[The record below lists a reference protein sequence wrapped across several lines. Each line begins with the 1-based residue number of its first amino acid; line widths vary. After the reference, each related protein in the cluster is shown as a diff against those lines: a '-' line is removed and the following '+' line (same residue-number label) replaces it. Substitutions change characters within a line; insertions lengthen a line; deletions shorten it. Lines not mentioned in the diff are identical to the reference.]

1 MIAEVTVIPP
11 RFPSLYAAAAPSLP
25 GGRRRDSGGRWRS
38 VKLAQRLGAETSRS
52 PAEVRAVRRRRQ
64 VSFATP
70 AHRLKCRRRNR
81 KRATEMAANLP
92 ALSGGQLVVGCLKA
106 HQVEMAFSVAGESY
120 LEVLDA
126 LYDAP
131 EIRLITCRQEGGA
144 AFMAEAYAK
153 ATGKPGVLL
162 VTRGPGACNASIGI
176 HTAFQ
181 DSTPM
186 VVLIGQVARHQLD
199 REAFQEVDFRKM
211 FAPLAKWVAQ
221 IDLAERVPEL
231 VNQAFQV
238 ATSGRPG
245 PVVLALPED
254 MLRDHSAAAVVG
266 PYRAVRAHPGA
277 ADLAELR
284 RLLVAA
290 ERPIMLVGGGG
301 WDDRACYDITKF
313 AEANQLPVCCSFRR
327 QDIVDNR
334 SPSFVGDLGTGAS
347 AALVARIKESDL
359 VLAVGARIGE
369 ITSQS
374 YSLLGIPEPGKV
386 LVHVHAGAEELGR
399 VFRPSL
405 PIQSGMPEFAVAA
418 AALSPV
424 PTPRWSDWRAAVRS
438 EYEAGLVPTA
448 AGAALDLGKVMTW
461 LRDRLPDDAIV
472 TSDAGN
478 FSGWPNRFLQYRRP
492 GRQLG
497 PTSGAMGYGVPA
509 AVAAKLVH
517 PDRLVV
523 GFCGDGGFMM
533 TGQELA
539 TAMLEGTGPIIL
551 VFNNA
556 MYGTIRMHQ
565 ERRFPGRVVGTA
577 LKNPDF
583 IGIARAYGIFGAS
596 VSRTEE
602 FAPAFE
608 EAAAGKGPAIIEL
621 KMDPELITTRT
632 TLSEIRRE
640 AEARQVQGMEV

>member
-1 MIAEVTVIPP
+1 MATNQ
-11 RFPSLYAAAAPSLP
+11 AP
-25 GGRRRDSGGRWRS
+25 
-38 VKLAQRLGAETSRS
+38 
-52 PAEVRAVRRRRQ
+52 
-64 VSFATP
+64 
-70 AHRLKCRRRNR
+70 
-81 KRATEMAANLP
+81 
-92 ALSGGQLVVGCLKA
+92 LSGGQLVVAALRA
-106 HQVEMAFSVAGESY
+106 HRVDMAFSVAGESY

-126 LYDAP
+126 LFDAP
-131 EIRLITCRQEGGA
+131 QIRLVTCRQEGGA
-144 AFMAEAYAK
+144 AFMAEAYGK
-153 ATGKPGVLL
+153 LTGKPGVLL

-186 VVLIGQVARHQLD
+186 VVLVGQVARHQID

-231 VNQAFQV
+231 INQAFQV

-254 MLRDHSAAAVVG
+254 MLQDSRIAPVVS
-266 PYRAVRAHPGA
+266 PYRPVRAHPGA
-277 ADLAELR
+277 TDLAELR
-284 RLLVAA
+284 RLLGAA
-290 ERPIMLVGGGG
+290 ERPMMLVGGSG
-301 WDDRACYDITKF
+301 WSDDACRDIASFARAND
-313 AEANQLPVCCSFRR
+313 LPVCCSFRR
-327 QDIVDNR
+327 QDIIDNR
-334 SPSFVGDLGTGAS
+334 LPCFVGDLGTGAS
-347 AALVARIKESDL
+347 PSLVARLKEADL
-359 VLAVGARIGE
+359 LLAVGARIGE

-386 LVHVHAGAEELGR
+386 LIHVHASAEELGR

-405 PIQSGMPEFAVAA
+405 AIQSGMPEFA
-418 AALSPV
+418 
-424 PTPRWSDWRAAVRS
+424 AAVTTLAPMAAPHWSSWREAVRA
-438 EYEAGLVPTA
+438 EYEAGLIPPPSR
-448 AGAALDLGKVMTW
+448 GPLDLGEIMRW

-539 TAMLEGTGPIIL
+539 TAALEGTGPIIL
-551 VFNNA
+551 VFNNS

-577 LKNPDF
+577 LRSPDF
-583 IGIARAYGIFGAS
+583 LALAQAYGVFGAS
-596 VSRTEE
+596 ITSTAD
-602 FAPAFE
+602 FAPALE
-608 EAAAGKGPAIIEL
+608 KAASSSRASIIEL
-621 KMDPELITTRT
+621 KMDPEVITTRT
-632 TLSEIRRE
+632 TLSEIRRQ
-640 AEARQVQGMEV
+640 AEASQAERVAG

>member
-1 MIAEVTVIPP
+1 
-11 RFPSLYAAAAPSLP
+11 
-25 GGRRRDSGGRWRS
+25 
-38 VKLAQRLGAETSRS
+38 
-52 PAEVRAVRRRRQ
+52 
-64 VSFATP
+64 
-70 AHRLKCRRRNR
+70 
-81 KRATEMAANLP
+81 
-92 ALSGGQLVVGCLKA
+92 
-106 HQVEMAFSVAGESY
+106 MAFSVAGESY

-126 LYDAP
+126 LFDAP
-131 EIRLITCRQEGGA
+131 EIRLVTCRQEGGA
-144 AFMAEAYAK
+144 AFMAEAYGK
-153 ATGKPGVLL
+153 LTGKPGVLL

-186 VVLIGQVARHQLD
+186 VVLVGQVARNQLD

-211 FAPLAKWVAQ
+211 FAPLAKWAAQ
-221 IDLAERVPEL
+221 IDMAERVPEL
-231 VNQAFQV
+231 INQAFQV

-254 MLRDHSAAAVVG
+254 MLRDRRAAAVVG
-266 PYRAVRAHPGA
+266 PYRPVHAHPGA
-277 ADLAELR
+277 ADLAEMR
-284 RLLVAA
+284 RLLAAA
-290 ERPIMLVGGGG
+290 ERPIMLVGGSG
-301 WDDRACYDITKF
+301 WTDQACREIAEF
-313 AEANQLPVCCSFRR
+313 AEANDLPVCCSFRR

-347 AALVARIKESDL
+347 PALVARFEEADL

-374 YSLLGIPEPGKV
+374 YSLMGIPDPGKI
-386 LVHVHAGAEELGR
+386 LVHAHAGAEELGR
-399 VFRPSL
+399 VFHPTL
-405 PIQSGMPEFAVAA
+405 AIQSGMPEFASAA
-418 AALSPV
+418 AALTPV
-424 PTPRWSDWRAAVRS
+424 PAPRWSRWHAAVRA
-438 EYEAGLVPTA
+438 EYEAGLVPTRLVQTGL
-448 AGAALDLGKVMTW
+448 AGALDLGQVMTW
-461 LRDRLPDDAIV
+461 LRNRLPDDAIV

-533 TGQELA
+533 TGQEIA
-539 TAMLEGTGPIIL
+539 TSMLEGVGPVIL

-583 IGIARAYGIFGAS
+583 LGLARAYGAFGAS
-596 VSRTEE
+596 VTRTEE

-608 EAAAGKGPAIIEL
+608 EAAARNGPAIIEL
-621 KMDPELITTRT
+621 KMDPEMITTRT
-632 TLSEIRRE
+632 TLTEIRRQ
-640 AEARQVQGMEV
+640 AEARHAPHAEA

>member
-1 MIAEVTVIPP
+1 
-11 RFPSLYAAAAPSLP
+11 
-25 GGRRRDSGGRWRS
+25 
-38 VKLAQRLGAETSRS
+38 
-52 PAEVRAVRRRRQ
+52 
-64 VSFATP
+64 
-70 AHRLKCRRRNR
+70 
-81 KRATEMAANLP
+81 
-92 ALSGGQLVVGCLKA
+92 
-106 HQVEMAFSVAGESY
+106 
-120 LEVLDA
+120 
-126 LYDAP
+126 
-131 EIRLITCRQEGGA
+131 
-144 AFMAEAYAK
+144 
-153 ATGKPGVLL
+153 
-162 VTRGPGACNASIGI
+162 
-176 HTAFQ
+176 
-181 DSTPM
+181 M
-186 VVLIGQVARHQLD
+186 VVLVGQVARHQID

-221 IDLAERVPEL
+221 IDMAERIPEL
-231 VNQAFQV
+231 INPAFQV

-266 PYRAVRAHPGA
+266 PYRAVHAHPGA
-277 ADLAELR
+277 ADLAELH
-284 RLLVAA
+284 RLLAAA

-301 WDDRACYDITKF
+301 WDDRACHDITRF

-347 AALVARIKESDL
+347 AALVARIKEADFL
-359 VLAVGARIGE
+359 LAVGARIGE

-374 YSLLGIPEPGKV
+374 YSLLGIPDPGKV
-386 LVHVHAGAEELGR
+386 LVHVHTGAEELGR

-405 PIQSGMPEFAVAA
+405 PIQSGMSEFAAAA
-418 AALSPV
+418 AALPPV
-424 PTPRWSDWRAAVRS
+424 PAPRWSDWRAAVRS
-438 EYEAGLVPTA
+438 EYEAGLVPAPTA

-461 LRDRLPDDAIV
+461 LRDRLPGNAIV

-539 TAMLEGTGPIIL
+539 TSMLEGVGPIIL

-583 IGIARAYGIFGAS
+583 VGLARAYGVFGAS

-608 EAAAGKGPAIIEL
+608 EAAARKEAAIIEL
-621 KMDPELITTRT
+621 KMDPEVITTRT

-640 AEARQVQGMEV
+640 AEARQVQGMQV

>member
-1 MIAEVTVIPP
+1 MTTN
-11 RFPSLYAAAAPSLP
+11 
-25 GGRRRDSGGRWRS
+25 
-38 VKLAQRLGAETSRS
+38 LAL
-52 PAEVRAVRRRRQ
+52 
-64 VSFATP
+64 
-70 AHRLKCRRRNR
+70 
-81 KRATEMAANLP
+81 
-92 ALSGGQLVVGCLKA
+92 LSGGQLVVAALRA
-106 HQVEMAFSVAGESY
+106 HGVDMAFSVAGESY

-126 LYDAP
+126 LFDAP
-131 EIRLITCRQEGGA
+131 DIRLITCRQEGGA
-144 AFMAEAYAK
+144 AFMAEAY
-153 ATGKPGVLL
+153 GKLSGRPGVLL

-186 VVLIGQVARHQLD
+186 VVLVGQVARHQLD

-231 VNQAFQV
+231 INQAFQV

-254 MLRDHSAAAVVG
+254 MLRDRRAATVVG
-266 PYRAVRAHPGA
+266 PYRPVRAHPGA

-284 RLLVAA
+284 RLLAAA
-290 ERPIMLVGGGG
+290 ERPMMLVGGSG
-301 WDDRACYDITKF
+301 WSDGACRDIASF
-313 AEANQLPVCCSFRR
+313 AQANGLPVCCSFRR

-334 SPSFVGDLGTGAS
+334 LSCFVGDLGTGAS
-347 AALVARIKESDL
+347 PALVARIKEADL
-359 VLAVGARIGE
+359 LLAVGARIGE

-374 YSLLGIPEPGKV
+374 YTLLGIPDPGKV
-386 LVHVHAGAEELGR
+386 LIHVHAAAEELGR
-399 VFRPSL
+399 VFRPRL
-405 PIQSGMPEFAVAA
+405 AIQSGMPEFAAA
-418 AALSPV
+418 AVALPPV
-424 PTPRWSDWRAAVRS
+424 ASRRWSRWREAARA
-438 EYEAGLVPTA
+438 EYEAGLRASATDSP
-448 AGAALDLGKVMTW
+448 LDLGQIMGW
-461 LRDRLPDDAIV
+461 LRGRLPDDTIV

-539 TAMLEGTGPIIL
+539 TAALEGTGPIIL
-551 VFNNA
+551 LFNNS

-583 IGIARAYGIFGAS
+583 VALAHAYGAFGAS
-596 VSRTEE
+596 VTRTRE
-602 FAPAFE
+602 FVPAFA
-608 EAAAGKGPAIIEL
+608 EAAAHKGAAMIEL
-621 KMDPELITTRT
+621 KMDPEAITTRT
-632 TLSEIRRE
+632 TLSEIRRQ
-640 AEARQVQGMEV
+640 AEAH

>member
-1 MIAEVTVIPP
+1 MT
-11 RFPSLYAAAAPSLP
+11 
-25 GGRRRDSGGRWRS
+25 
-38 VKLAQRLGAETSRS
+38 T
-52 PAEVRAVRRRRQ
+52 
-64 VSFATP
+64 
-70 AHRLKCRRRNR
+70 
-81 KRATEMAANLP
+81 NL
-92 ALSGGQLVVGCLKA
+92 LSGGQLVVAALRA
-106 HQVEMAFSVAGESY
+106 HRVDMAFSVAGESY

-126 LYDAP
+126 LLDAP
-131 EIRLITCRQEGGA
+131 EIRLVTCRQEGGA
-144 AFMAEAYAK
+144 AFMAEAYGK
-153 ATGKPGVLL
+153 LTGRPGVLL

-186 VVLIGQVARHQLD
+186 LVLVGQVSRHQID

-221 IDLAERVPEL
+221 IEMAERIPEL
-231 VNQAFQV
+231 INQGFQV

-254 MLRDHSAAAVVG
+254 MLRDRRAAVVVG
-266 PYRAVRAHPGA
+266 PYRPVRSHPGA
-277 ADLAELR
+277 EDLAEMR
-284 RLLVAA
+284 RLLSGA
-290 ERPIMLVGGGG
+290 ERPMVLVGGSG
-301 WDDRACYDITKF
+301 WTDEACRDIADF
-313 AEANQLPVCCSFRR
+313 AQANHLPVCCSFRR

-334 SPSFVGDLGTGAS
+334 LPCFVGDLGTGAS
-347 AALVARIKESDL
+347 PALVARFKEADL
-359 VLAVGARIGE
+359 LLAVGARIGE

-374 YSLLGIPEPGKV
+374 YSLLGIPDPGKV
-386 LVHVHAGAEELGR
+386 LIHVHAGAEELGR
-399 VFRPSL
+399 VFRPNL
-405 PIQSGMPEFAVAA
+405 AIQSGMSEFAAAA
-418 AALSPV
+418 AALSPMAS
-424 PTPRWSDWRAAVRS
+424 PRWLRWREAARA

-448 AGAALDLGKVMTW
+448 TGRAARPLPCRDRA
-461 LRDRLPDDAIV
+461 RDRLPDDAIV

-509 AVAAKLVH
+509 AVAAKLLH

-539 TAMLEGTGPIIL
+539 TSMLEGGGPIVL

-565 ERRFPGRVVGTA
+565 ERRFPGRVIGTA

-583 IGIARAYGIFGAS
+583 VGLAHAYGVFGAS
-596 VSRTEE
+596 ITRTEE

-608 EAAAGKGPAIIEL
+608 EAAARKGPAIIEL
-621 KMDPELITTRT
+621 RMDPEIITTRT
-632 TLSEIRRE
+632 TLSEIRRQ
-640 AEARQVQGMEV
+640 AEARQAQPAVT

>member
-1 MIAEVTVIPP
+1 M
-11 RFPSLYAAAAPSLP
+11 
-25 GGRRRDSGGRWRS
+25 
-38 VKLAQRLGAETSRS
+38 
-52 PAEVRAVRRRRQ
+52 
-64 VSFATP
+64 ATNQ
-70 AHRLKCRRRNR
+70 AL
-81 KRATEMAANLP
+81 
-92 ALSGGQLVVGCLKA
+92 LSGGQLVVAALRA
-106 HQVEMAFSVAGESY
+106 HGVDMAFSVAGESY

-126 LYDAP
+126 LFDAP
-131 EIRLITCRQEGGA
+131 EIRLVTCRQEGGA
-144 AFMAEAYAK
+144 AFMAEAYGK
-153 ATGKPGVLL
+153 LTGKPGVLL
-162 VTRGPGACNASIGI
+162 VTRGPGACNASIGV

-181 DSTPM
+181 DSTPL
-186 VVLIGQVARHQLD
+186 VVLVGQVARHQID
-199 REAFQEVDFRKM
+199 REAFQEVDFRRM
-211 FAPLAKWVAQ
+211 FAPLAKWVVQ
-221 IDLAERVPEL
+221 IDMAERVPEL
-231 VNQAFQV
+231 INQGFQIAV
-238 ATSGRPG
+238 SGRPG

-254 MLRDHSAAAVVG
+254 MLRDCCAAPVAG

-277 ADLAELR
+277 ADLGELR
-284 RLLVAA
+284 RLLAAA
-290 ERPIMLVGGGG
+290 ERPMMLVGGSG
-301 WDDRACYDITKF
+301 WSDEACRDITRF
-313 AEANQLPVCCSFRR
+313 VLANDLPVCCSFRR

-334 SPSFVGDLGTGAS
+334 LPCFVGDLGTGAS
-347 AALVARIKESDL
+347 PSLVARVKQADL
-359 VLAVGARIGE
+359 LLAVGARIGE

-374 YSLLGIPEPGKV
+374 YSLLGIPEPGKA
-386 LVHVHAGAEELGR
+386 LIHVHAAAEELGR

-405 PIQSGMPEFAVAA
+405 AIQSGVPEFAAAVATLAPVAA
-418 AALSPV
+418 
-424 PTPRWSDWRAAVRS
+424 PRWSAWREAARA
-438 EYEAGLVPTA
+438 EYEAGLVSPSSSSP
-448 AGAALDLGKVMTW
+448 LDLGEIMRW

-551 VFNNA
+551 VFNNS

-565 ERRFPGRVVGTA
+565 ERRFPGRAVGTA

-583 IGIARAYGIFGAS
+583 VALAHAYGAFGTSITSTAD
-596 VSRTEE
+596 

-608 EAAAGKGPAIIEL
+608 EAASGSRTAIIEL
-621 KMDPELITTRT
+621 KMDPEMITTRT
-632 TLSEIRRE
+632 TLSEIRRQ
-640 AEARQVQGMEV
+640 AEARQADRVRA

>member
-1 MIAEVTVIPP
+1 
-11 RFPSLYAAAAPSLP
+11 
-25 GGRRRDSGGRWRS
+25 
-38 VKLAQRLGAETSRS
+38 
-52 PAEVRAVRRRRQ
+52 
-64 VSFATP
+64 
-70 AHRLKCRRRNR
+70 
-81 KRATEMAANLP
+81 
-92 ALSGGQLVVGCLKA
+92 
-106 HQVEMAFSVAGESY
+106 
-120 LEVLDA
+120 
-126 LYDAP
+126 
-131 EIRLITCRQEGGA
+131 
-144 AFMAEAYAK
+144 MAEAYGK
-153 ATGKPGVLL
+153 LTGKPGLLL

-186 VVLIGQVARHQLD
+186 VVLVGQVARHQID

-221 IDLAERVPEL
+221 IDMAERVPEL
-231 VNQAFQV
+231 INQAFQV

-266 PYRAVRAHPGA
+266 PYRPVRAHPGA

-374 YSLLGIPEPGKV
+374 YSLLGIPDPGKV
-386 LVHVHAGAEELGR
+386 LIHVHPGAEELGR

-405 PIQSGMPEFAVAA
+405 PIQSGMPEFAAAA
-418 AALSPV
+418 AALPAV
-424 PTPRWSDWRAAVRS
+424 PAPRWSDWRAAVRS
-438 EYEAGLVPTA
+438 DYEAGLVPTA
-448 AGAALDLGKVMTW
+448 AGASLDLGGVMTW
-461 LRDRLPDDAIV
+461 LRGRLPDNAIV

-533 TGQELA
+533 TGQEIA
-539 TAMLEGTGPIIL
+539 TSMLEGVGPIIL

-608 EAAAGKGPAIIEL
+608 AAAAGKGPAIIEL
-621 KMDPELITTRT
+621 KMDPEMITTRT

>member
-1 MIAEVTVIPP
+1 MT
-11 RFPSLYAAAAPSLP
+11 
-25 GGRRRDSGGRWRS
+25 
-38 VKLAQRLGAETSRS
+38 T
-52 PAEVRAVRRRRQ
+52 
-64 VSFATP
+64 
-70 AHRLKCRRRNR
+70 
-81 KRATEMAANLP
+81 NL
-92 ALSGGQLVVGCLKA
+92 LSGGQLVVAALRA
-106 HQVEMAFSVAGESY
+106 HRVDMAFSVAGESY

-126 LYDAP
+126 LFDAP
-131 EIRLITCRQEGGA
+131 EIRLVTCRQEGGA
-144 AFMAEAYAK
+144 AFMAEAYGK
-153 ATGKPGVLL
+153 LTGKPGVLL

-186 VVLIGQVARHQLD
+186 VVLVGQVARHQID

-221 IDLAERVPEL
+221 VDMAERVPEL
-231 VNQAFQV
+231 INQAFQV

-266 PYRAVRAHPGA
+266 PYRPVRAHPGA

-284 RLLVAA
+284 RLLAAA

-301 WDDRACYDITKF
+301 WDDRACHDITRF

-347 AALVARIKESDL
+347 AALVARIKEADL
-359 VLAVGARIGE
+359 LLAVGARIGE

-374 YSLLGIPEPGKV
+374 YSLMGIPDPGKV
-386 LVHVHAGAEELGR
+386 LIHVHAGADELGR

-405 PIQSGMPEFAVAA
+405 PIQSGMPEFAAA
-418 AALSPV
+418 AAAIPTV
-424 PTPRWSDWRAAVRS
+424 PAPRWSDWRAAARS
-438 EYEAGLVPTA
+438 EYEAGLVPTI
-448 AGAALDLGKVMTW
+448 AGGVLDLGKVMTW
-461 LRDRLPDDAIV
+461 LRDRLSDDAII

-523 GFCGDGGFMM
+523 AFCGDGGFMM
-533 TGQELA
+533 TGQEIA
-539 TAMLEGTGPIIL
+539 TSILEGVGPIIL

-583 IGIARAYGIFGAS
+583 LALARAYGVFGSS

-608 EAAAGKGPAIIEL
+608 EAAAGNGPAIIEL
-621 KMDPELITTRT
+621 KMDPEMITTRT

>member
-1 MIAEVTVIPP
+1 M
-11 RFPSLYAAAAPSLP
+11 PS
-25 GGRRRDSGGRWRS
+25 D
-38 VKLAQRLGAETSRS
+38 LGATNF
-52 PAEVRAVRRRRQ
+52 P
-64 VSFATP
+64 
-70 AHRLKCRRRNR
+70 
-81 KRATEMAANLP
+81 EM
-92 ALSGGQLVVGCLKA
+92 SGGQLVVASLRA
-106 HQVEMAFSVAGESY
+106 HGVEMAFSVAGESY

-144 AFMAEAYAK
+144 AFMAEAYGK
-153 ATGKPGVLL
+153 VTGQPGVLL

-186 VVLIGQVARHQLD
+186 VVLVGQVARHQID

-211 FAPLAKWVAQ
+211 YAPLAKWVTQ
-221 IDLAERVPEL
+221 IDMTERVPEL
-231 VNQAFQV
+231 LNQAFQV

-245 PVVLALPED
+245 PVVVALPED
-254 MLRDHSAAAVVG
+254 MLRETAAAAVVG

-277 ADLAELR
+277 QDLAELR
-284 RLLVAA
+284 RLLAAA
-290 ERPIMLVGGGG
+290 ERPIVLVGGAG
-301 WDDRACYDITKF
+301 WSDTACADIAAF
-313 AEANQLPVCCSFRR
+313 LQANDLPTCCSFRR

-334 SPSFVGDLGTGAS
+334 LDVYCGDLGTGAAPS
-347 AALVARIKESDL
+347 LVARIKAADL
-359 VLAVGARIGE
+359 VLAIGARIGE

-374 YSLLGIPEPGKV
+374 YSLLAIPDPGKT
-386 LVHVHAGAEELGR
+386 LIHIHAAAEELGR
-399 VFRPSL
+399 VFRPTL
-405 PIQSGMPEFAVAA
+405 AIQSGMPEIA
-418 AALSPV
+418 AALVALEPV
-424 PTPRWSDWRAAVRS
+424 AHPGWAQWRAEARA
-438 EYEAGLVPTA
+438 EYETGLRPSA
-448 AGAALDLGKVMTW
+448 LIDRPALDLGSVMTW
-461 LRDRLPDDAIV
+461 LRERLPDDAIV

-509 AVAAKLVH
+509 AVAAKLAR
-517 PDRLVV
+517 PGSIVV
-523 GFCGDGGFMM
+523 GFCGDGGFLM

-539 TAMLEGTGPIIL
+539 TSLAEGPGPIIL

-565 ERRFPGRVVGTA
+565 ERRFPGRISGTN

-583 IGIARAYGIFGAS
+583 VALARAYGAFAAQ
-596 VSRTEE
+596 VARTEE

-608 EAAAGKGPAIIEL
+608 EAIAAKRAAVIEL
-621 KMDPELITTRT
+621 RMDPEMITTRT
-632 TLSEIRRE
+632 TLSALRRA
-640 AEARQVQGMEV
+640 AETAKA

>member
-1 MIAEVTVIPP
+1 
-11 RFPSLYAAAAPSLP
+11 
-25 GGRRRDSGGRWRS
+25 
-38 VKLAQRLGAETSRS
+38 
-52 PAEVRAVRRRRQ
+52 
-64 VSFATP
+64 
-70 AHRLKCRRRNR
+70 
-81 KRATEMAANLP
+81 
-92 ALSGGQLVVGCLKA
+92 
-106 HQVEMAFSVAGESY
+106 
-120 LEVLDA
+120 
-126 LYDAP
+126 
-131 EIRLITCRQEGGA
+131 
-144 AFMAEAYAK
+144 
-153 ATGKPGVLL
+153 
-162 VTRGPGACNASIGI
+162 
-176 HTAFQ
+176 
-181 DSTPM
+181 M
-186 VVLIGQVARHQLD
+186 VVLVGQVARHQID

-221 IDLAERVPEL
+221 IDMAERVPEL
-231 VNQAFQV
+231 INQAFQV

-266 PYRAVRAHPGA
+266 PYRAVHAHPGA
-277 ADLAELR
+277 ADLAEMR

-290 ERPIMLVGGGG
+290 DRPIMLVGGGG
-301 WDDRACYDITKF
+301 WDDRACHDITRF

-334 SPSFVGDLGTGAS
+334 SPSFAGDLGTGAS
-347 AALVARIKESDL
+347 ASLVARIKEADL

-374 YSLLGIPEPGKV
+374 YSLMGIPDPGKV
-386 LVHVHAGAEELGR
+386 LIHVHAGAEELGR
-399 VFRPSL
+399 VFRPTL
-405 PIQSGMPEFAVAA
+405 PIQSGMSEFAA
-418 AALSPV
+418 AAATLPPV
-424 PTPRWSDWRAAVRS
+424 PAPRWSDWRAAVRS
-438 EYEAGLVPTA
+438 DYEAGLVPTT
-448 AGAALDLGKVMTW
+448 AGAALDLGKVMGW

-497 PTSGAMGYGVPA
+497 PTSGAMGYGVPS

-533 TGQELA
+533 TGQEIA
-539 TAMLEGTGPIIL
+539 TSMLEGVGPIIL

-565 ERRFPGRVVGTA
+565 ERRFPGRIVGTA

-583 IGIARAYGIFGAS
+583 LGLARAYGVFGAA

-608 EAAAGKGPAIIEL
+608 EAAASKGPAIIEL
-621 KMDPELITTRT
+621 QMDPEVITTRT

>member
-1 MIAEVTVIPP
+1 MT
-11 RFPSLYAAAAPSLP
+11 
-25 GGRRRDSGGRWRS
+25 
-38 VKLAQRLGAETSRS
+38 T
-52 PAEVRAVRRRRQ
+52 
-64 VSFATP
+64 
-70 AHRLKCRRRNR
+70 
-81 KRATEMAANLP
+81 NL
-92 ALSGGQLVVGCLKA
+92 LSGGQLVVTALCA
-106 HQVEMAFSVAGESY
+106 HRVDMAFSVAGESY

-126 LYDAP
+126 LFDAP
-131 EIRLITCRQEGGA
+131 EIRLVTCRQEGGA
-144 AFMAEAYAK
+144 AFMAEAYGK
-153 ATGKPGVLL
+153 LTGKPGVLL

-186 VVLIGQVARHQLD
+186 VVLVGQVARHQID

-211 FAPLAKWVAQ
+211 FAPLAKWVVQ
-221 IDLAERVPEL
+221 IDMAERVPEL
-231 VNQAFQV
+231 INQAFQV

-254 MLRDHSAAAVVG
+254 MLRDHSAAGVVG
-266 PYRAVRAHPGA
+266 PYRAVHAHPGP
-277 ADLAELR
+277 ADLTELR
-284 RLLVAA
+284 RLLASA

-301 WDDRACYDITKF
+301 WNDRACHDITTF

-347 AALVARIKESDL
+347 AALVRRIKEADL

-374 YSLLGIPEPGKV
+374 YSLMGIPDPGKV
-386 LVHVHAGAEELGR
+386 LIHIHAGAEELGR
-399 VFRPSL
+399 VFRPNL
-405 PIQSGMPEFAVAA
+405 PIQSGMSEFAAAA
-418 AALSPV
+418 AALLPV
-424 PTPRWSDWRAAVRS
+424 PAPRWSDWRASVRS
-438 EYEAGLVPTA
+438 EYEAGLVPTI
-448 AGAALDLGKVMTW
+448 AGAALDLGKVMSW
-461 LRDRLPDDAIV
+461 LRDRLSDDAIV

-533 TGQELA
+533 TGQEIA
-539 TAMLEGTGPIIL
+539 TSMLEGVGPIIL

-583 IGIARAYGIFGAS
+583 LGLARAYGVFGAS
-596 VSRTEE
+596 VAKTEE

-621 KMDPELITTRT
+621 KMDPEMITTRT

-640 AEARQVQGMEV
+640 AEARQAQGMEV

>member
-1 MIAEVTVIPP
+1 
-11 RFPSLYAAAAPSLP
+11 
-25 GGRRRDSGGRWRS
+25 
-38 VKLAQRLGAETSRS
+38 
-52 PAEVRAVRRRRQ
+52 
-64 VSFATP
+64 
-70 AHRLKCRRRNR
+70 
-81 KRATEMAANLP
+81 
-92 ALSGGQLVVGCLKA
+92 
-106 HQVEMAFSVAGESY
+106 
-120 LEVLDA
+120 VLDA
-126 LYDAP
+126 LFDAP

-144 AFMAEAYAK
+144 AFMAEAYGK
-153 ATGKPGVLL
+153 LTGRPGVLL

-186 VVLIGQVARHQLD
+186 VVLVGQVARHQLD

-211 FAPLAKWVAQ
+211 FAPLAKGVAQ

-231 VNQAFQV
+231 INQAFQV

-254 MLRDHSAAAVVG
+254 MLRDRRAAAVVG
-266 PYRAVRAHPGA
+266 PYRPVRAHPGA

-284 RLLVAA
+284 RLLAAA
-290 ERPIMLVGGGG
+290 ERPMMLVGGGG
-301 WDDRACYDITKF
+301 WSNEACRDINRF
-313 AEANQLPVCCSFRR
+313 AQDNDLPVCCSFRR
-327 QDIVDNR
+327 QDILDNR
-334 SPSFVGDLGTGAS
+334 LPCFVGDLGTGAS
-347 AALVARIKESDL
+347 PSLVARIKEADL
-359 VLAVGARIGE
+359 LLAVGARIGE

-374 YSLLGIPEPGKV
+374 YTLLGIPDPGKM
-386 LVHVHAGAEELGR
+386 LIHVYAGAEELGR

-405 PIQSGMPEFAVAA
+405 AILSGMPEFAAAA
-418 AALSPV
+418 AALPPV
-424 PTPRWSDWRAAVRS
+424 ASPRWSPWREAARA
-438 EYEAGLVPTA
+438 EYEAGLVPSA
-448 AGAALDLGKVMTW
+448 SGGPLDLGEIMGW
-461 LRDRLPDDAIV
+461 LRNRLPDDAIV

-517 PDRLVV
+517 PDRMVV

-539 TAMLEGTGPIIL
+539 TAALEGTGPVIL
-551 VFNNA
+551 LFNNS

-583 IGIARAYGIFGAS
+583 VALARAYGAFGAS
-596 VSRTEE
+596 VTRTEE
-602 FAPAFE
+602 FEPAFE
-608 EAAAGKGPAIIEL
+608 EAAAYKGAGVIEL
-621 KMDPELITTRT
+621 RMDPEAITTRT
-632 TLSEIRRE
+632 TLSEIRRQ
-640 AEARQVQGMEV
+640 AEAHQTARVQS

>member
-1 MIAEVTVIPP
+1 M
-11 RFPSLYAAAAPSLP
+11 
-25 GGRRRDSGGRWRS
+25 
-38 VKLAQRLGAETSRS
+38 
-52 PAEVRAVRRRRQ
+52 
-64 VSFATP
+64 AT
-70 AHRLKCRRRNR
+70 
-81 KRATEMAANLP
+81 NL
-92 ALSGGQLVVGCLKA
+92 LSGGQLVVAALRA
-106 HQVEMAFSVAGESY
+106 HNVDMAFSVAGESY

-126 LYDAP
+126 LFDAP
-131 EIRLITCRQEGGA
+131 AIRLVTCRQEGGA
-144 AFMAEAYAK
+144 AFMAEAYGK
-153 ATGKPGVLL
+153 LTGKPGVLL

-186 VVLIGQVARHQLD
+186 VVLVGQVARYQID

-221 IDLAERVPEL
+221 IDMAERVPEL
-231 VNQAFQV
+231 INQAFQV

-245 PVVLALPED
+245 PVVVALPED
-254 MLRDHSAAAVVG
+254 MLRDHAAAAVIG

-284 RLLVAA
+284 RLLAA
-290 ERPIMLVGGGG
+290 AQRPMMLVGGGG
-301 WDDRACYDITKF
+301 WDDQACRDIAGF
-313 AEANQLPVCCSFRR
+313 AGANNLPVCCSFRR

-334 SPSFVGDLGTGAS
+334 LPCFVGDLGTGAS
-347 AALVARIKESDL
+347 PALVARIKEADL
-359 VLAVGARIGE
+359 LLAVGARIGE

-374 YSLLGIPEPGKV
+374 YSLLGIPDPGKV
-386 LVHVHAGAEELGR
+386 LVHIHAGAEELGR

-405 PIQSGMPEFAVAA
+405 AMQSGMPEFAAAA
-418 AALSPV
+418 AALPPV
-424 PTPRWSDWRAAVRS
+424 PAPRWATWRAAIRS
-438 EYEAGLVPTA
+438 EYEAGLVPTSGC
-448 AGAALDLGKVMTW
+448 GALHLGEVMGW

-517 PDRLVV
+517 PERLVI

-539 TAMLEGTGPIIL
+539 TSLLEGVGPIIL

-565 ERRFPGRVVGTA
+565 ERRFPGRVIGTA

-583 IGIARAYGIFGAS
+583 FGLARAYGVFAAS
-596 VSRTEE
+596 VTRTEE
-602 FAPAFE
+602 FATAFE
-608 EAAAGKGPAIIEL
+608 EAAVREGAAVIEL
-621 KMDPELITTRT
+621 KMDPEMITTRT

-640 AEARQVQGMEV
+640 AEARLVQGMEA

>member
-1 MIAEVTVIPP
+1 M
-11 RFPSLYAAAAPSLP
+11 
-25 GGRRRDSGGRWRS
+25 
-38 VKLAQRLGAETSRS
+38 
-52 PAEVRAVRRRRQ
+52 
-64 VSFATP
+64 ATNQ
-70 AHRLKCRRRNR
+70 AL
-81 KRATEMAANLP
+81 
-92 ALSGGQLVVGCLKA
+92 LSGGQLVVDALSA
-106 HQVEMAFSVAGESY
+106 HGVDMAFSVAGESY

-126 LYDAP
+126 LFDAP
-131 EIRLITCRQEGGA
+131 QIRLVTCRQEGGA
-144 AFMAEAYAK
+144 AFMAEAYGK
-153 ATGKPGVLL
+153 LTGKPGVLL

-181 DSTPM
+181 DSTPL
-186 VVLIGQVARHQLD
+186 VALVGQVARHQID

-221 IDLAERVPEL
+221 IDMAERVPEL
-231 VNQAFQV
+231 INQAFQV
-238 ATSGRPG
+238 AASGRPG

-254 MLRDHSAAAVVG
+254 MLRDRCAAAVAG

-284 RLLVAA
+284 RLLAAA
-290 ERPIMLVGGGG
+290 ERPMLLVGGSG
-301 WDDRACYDITKF
+301 WSDEACRDIAGFARAND
-313 AEANQLPVCCSFRR
+313 LPVCCSFRR

-334 SPSFVGDLGTGAS
+334 LPHFVGDLGTGAS
-347 AALVARIKESDL
+347 PALVMRVKEADL
-359 VLAVGARIGE
+359 LLAVGARIGE

-374 YSLLGIPEPGKV
+374 YSLLAIPEPDKV
-386 LVHVHAGAEELGR
+386 LVHVHASAEELGR

-405 PIQSGMPEFAVAA
+405 AIQSGMPEFAAAVAR
-418 AALSPV
+418 LTPV
-424 PTPRWSDWRAAVRS
+424 VPPRWSSWREAVRA
-438 EYEAGLVPTA
+438 EYEAGLVPSSS
-448 AGAALDLGKVMTW
+448 GGPLDLGEIMRW

-509 AVAAKLVH
+509 AVAAKLVY

-533 TGQELA
+533 TGQELTTA
-539 TAMLEGTGPIIL
+539 TLEGTGPIIL
-551 VFNNA
+551 VFNNS

-577 LKNPDF
+577 LKSPDF
-583 IGIARAYGIFGAS
+583 LALAHAYGVFGAS
-596 VSRTEE
+596 ITCTAD

-608 EAAAGKGPAIIEL
+608 EAASSGRAAIIEL
-621 KMDPELITTRT
+621 KMDPEVITTRT
-632 TLSEIRRE
+632 TLSEIRRQ
-640 AEARQVQGMEV
+640 AEARQAERVAE

>member
-1 MIAEVTVIPP
+1 MT
-11 RFPSLYAAAAPSLP
+11 
-25 GGRRRDSGGRWRS
+25 
-38 VKLAQRLGAETSRS
+38 
-52 PAEVRAVRRRRQ
+52 
-64 VSFATP
+64 
-70 AHRLKCRRRNR
+70 
-81 KRATEMAANLP
+81 ANLP
-92 ALSGGQLVVGCLKA
+92 LMSGGQLVVAALRA
-106 HQVEMAFSVAGESY
+106 HGVRMAFSVAGESY

-126 LYDAP
+126 LFDAP
-131 EIRLITCRQEGGA
+131 EIRLVTCRQEGGA
-144 AFMAEAYAK
+144 AFMAEAYGK
-153 ATGKPGVLL
+153 LTGQPGVLL
-162 VTRGPGACNASIGI
+162 VTRGPGACNASIGV

-186 VVLIGQVARHQLD
+186 IVLVGQVARHQID

-211 FAPLAKWVAQ
+211 FAPLAKWVTQ
-221 IDLAERVPEL
+221 IDMAERIPEL
-231 VNQAFQV
+231 INQAFQV

-254 MLRDHSAAAVVG
+254 MLRDRAEAAIVG

-284 RLLVAA
+284 RLVAA
-290 ERPIMLVGGGG
+290 SERPIMLVGGSFWSDG
-301 WDDRACYDITKF
+301 AAADIARF
-313 AEANQLPVCCSFRR
+313 AEANDLPVCCSFRR

-334 SPSFVGDLGTGAS
+334 LTCFVGDLGTGA
-347 AALVARIKESDL
+347 APTLVARFKAADL

-374 YSLLGIPEPGKV
+374 YTLMGIPDPGKV
-386 LVHVHAGAEELGR
+386 LIHVHAAAEELGR
-399 VFRPSL
+399 VFRPTL
-405 PIQSGMPEFAVAA
+405 AIQSGMPEFATAA
-418 AALSPV
+418 AALEPIAA
-424 PTPRWSDWRAAVRS
+424 PRWGEWRKAARAD
-438 EYEAGLVPTA
+438 YEAGLA
-448 AGAALDLGKVMTW
+448 ATPFHPAPVLDLGQVMSW
-461 LRDRLPDDAIV
+461 LRERLPDDAIV

-517 PDRLVV
+517 PGRIVV
-523 GFCGDGGFMM
+523 GFVGDGGFMM
-533 TGQELA
+533 TGQELM
-539 TAMLEGTGPIIL
+539 TALGEGAAPIIL

-583 IGIARAYGIFGAS
+583 AALAAAYGAFGAT
-596 VSRTEE
+596 VARTEE

-608 EAAAGKGPAIIEL
+608 AAVAARRAAIIEL
-621 KMDPELITTRT
+621 RMDPEIITTRT
-632 TLSEIRRE
+632 TLAALRRQ
-640 AEARQVQGMEV
+640 AEAAGAS

>member
-1 MIAEVTVIPP
+1 MRNPIILFRRAGASSTSPPSMI
-11 RFPSLYAAAAPSLP
+11 PSGAAM
-25 GGRRRDSGGRWRS
+25 
-38 VKLAQRLGAETSRS
+38 T
-52 PAEVRAVRRRRQ
+52 
-64 VSFATP
+64 
-70 AHRLKCRRRNR
+70 
-81 KRATEMAANLP
+81 ANLP
-92 ALSGGQLVVGCLKA
+92 LQSGGQLVVGALRA
-106 HQVEMAFSVAGESY
+106 HGVEMAFSVAGESY

-131 EIRLITCRQEGGA
+131 EIHLVTCRQEGGA
-144 AFMAEAYAK
+144 AFMAEAYGK
-153 ATGKPGVLL
+153 LTGKPGVLL

-186 VVLIGQVARHQLD
+186 VVLVGQVARHQLD

-254 MLRDHSAAAVVG
+254 MLRDRRIAPVAG
-266 PYRAVRAHPGA
+266 PYRPVRAHPGA
-277 ADLAELR
+277 GDLAELR
-284 RLLVAA
+284 RLLEAA
-290 ERPIMLVGGGG
+290 ERPMMLVGGSG
-301 WDDRACYDITKF
+301 WSDVACRDITSF
-313 AEANQLPVCCSFRR
+313 ARANDLAVCCSFRR

-334 SPSFVGDLGTGAS
+334 LACFVGDLGTGAS
-347 AALVARIKESDL
+347 PALVARVKEADL
-359 VLAVGARIGE
+359 LLAVGARIGE

-386 LVHVHAGAEELGR
+386 LIHVHAAAEELGR
-399 VFRPSL
+399 VFRPTL
-405 PIQSGMPEFAVAA
+405 AIQSGMAEFAAAA
-418 AALSPV
+418 AALEPIAK
-424 PTPRWSDWRAAVRS
+424 PRWPAWQAEARA
-438 EYEAGLVPTA
+438 EYEKGLIPSPSC
-448 AGAALDLGKVMTW
+448 GPLDLGIIMGW
-461 LRDRLPDDAIV
+461 LRDRLPDDAVI

-509 AVAAKLVH
+509 AVAAKLVL

-533 TGQELA
+533 TGQEMA

-565 ERRFPGRVVGTA
+565 ERRFPGRVIGTA

-583 IGIARAYGIFGAS
+583 LALARAYGAFGAS

-608 EAAAGKGPAIIEL
+608 EAAHTGPAIIEL
-621 KMDPELITTRT
+621 KMDPETITTRT
-632 TLSEIRRE
+632 TLSEIRRQ
-640 AEARQVQGMEV
+640 AEARRAEGVET